1 MTVQIRSTRVCKWLT
16 CKCAWAQR
24 AGGRKMKC
32 FCTLHGARAIEMA
45 NLNCLKRERRK
56 YRTEYRHIYPGQ
68 QNAKSKTPH
77 NFVLGTFAEGN
88 YLLPWR
94 PNCEASDLLPDLP
107 TLSQV
112 RFPNIIIII
121 TIVIGTTTI
130 MPNLPEASFPNSVAI
145 GTDCL
150 ILPPPTIYIFGSQ
163 KLSPAKV
170 VEKTGQ
176 IMSLPFHCLERK
188 TCQSKAYKNQSL
200 NFENP
205 NLLGK
210 TCQKGGKIY
219 IAT

>member
-121 TIVIGTTTI
+121 TIVIGTTITI
-130 MPNLPEASFPNSVAI
+130 ITTVLSNLPEASFPNSVAI

-163 KLSPAKV
+163 NLSPAKV
-170 VEKTGQ
+170 VERTGQ
-176 IMSLPFHCLERK
+176 IMSHPFHCLERK
-188 TCQSKAYKNQSL
+188 TCQSKLKI
-200 NFENP
+200 
-205 NLLGK
+205 NL
-210 TCQKGGKIY
+210 
-219 IAT
+219 

>member
-1 MTVQIRSTRVCKWLT
+1 MPGHKGLADEKWSVFALYTALVQLKWQIWIAS
-16 CKCAWAQR
+16 KGN
-24 AGGRKMKC
+24 GGNIELNIATYTQGNKM
-32 FCTLHGARAIEMA
+32 L
-45 NLNCLKRERRK
+45 
-56 YRTEYRHIYPGQ
+56 
-68 QNAKSKTPH
+68 KSKTPH

-121 TIVIGTTTI
+121 TIVIGTTITI
-130 MPNLPEASFPNSVAI
+130 ITTVLSNLPEASFPNSVAI

-188 TCQSKAYKNQSL
+188 TCQSKLKI
-200 NFENP
+200 
-205 NLLGK
+205 NL
-210 TCQKGGKIY
+210 
-219 IAT
+219 